1 MRRWP
6 LPVAFAAMLAASAAP
21 ASLLEPPF
29 VPSVG
34 AAGGGG
40 GGGSGDVESVYL
52 CLSGDC
58 STLTAGAGD
67 SLNLAGADLAI
78 PSTGSTS
85 LPGTCSEG
93 QLHRDTDSGGTETYV
108 CTAANTWT
116 KVLAAS
122 DFDTIAELDAIVA
135 DANVI
140 DATEIDSV
148 AEVETL
154 AGGVNLLT
162 ATEIDTIAELDALV
176 AENLIVST
184 EIDTLAELEALMAA
198 INIIASTEI
207 DSIGEL
213 ETLLGA
219 VNVILSTEIDTEAEL
234 QALLGGINL
243 IVATEIDQASEIL
256 APWTGTKTASTFPDG
271 GGAMRPI
278 GAALEA
284 ANCAAVTTPASGY
297 SQLFRNTTD
306 GFDYLKDDGGNC
318 EPIATYVDGSL
329 PSNLA
334 LLRFKGSQVQ
344 EVPGSSCADTGVCT
358 AAGFVATGGNPWSVT
373 AHVNDGA
380 VGTAKN
386 CARFD
391 APGSFDH
398 DAGTAD
404 TLLSAMPVNQAND
417 LSFRFLTV
425 TLNSWQTD
433 ANFVADEEVSFVIRT
448 CTLDATP
455 TAGDCTTRDKI
466 VFEGDSS
473 ALGSYGTSRTNIACA
488 TRPCQGTIALDG
500 NGVSPQ
506 GTVTFAAG
514 TVDYWVIC
522 WENDD
527 AEWTADLTSAP
538 GTFDATFKV
547 DLVD

>member
-1 MRRWP
+1 MQST
-6 LPVAFAAMLAASAAP
+6 AAAS
-21 ASLLEPPF
+21 
-29 VPSVG
+29 
-34 AAGGGG
+34 
-40 GGGSGDVESVYL
+40 
-52 CLSGDC
+52 
-58 STLTAGAGD
+58 
-67 SLNLAGADLAI
+67 
-78 PSTGSTS
+78 TS
-85 LPGTCSEG
+85 E
-93 QLHRDTDSGGTETYV
+93 
-108 CTAANTWT
+108 AN
-116 KVLAAS
+116 S
-122 DFDTIAELDAIVA
+122 
-135 DANVI
+135 
-140 DATEIDSV
+140 
-148 AEVETL
+148 
-154 AGGVNLLT
+154 
-162 ATEIDTIAELDALV
+162 
-176 AENLIVST
+176 
-184 EIDTLAELEALMAA
+184 
-198 INIIASTEI
+198 
-207 DSIGEL
+207 
-213 ETLLGA
+213 
-219 VNVILSTEIDTEAEL
+219 
-234 QALLGGINL
+234 
-243 IVATEIDQASEIL
+243 
-256 APWTGTKTASTFPDG
+256 
-271 GGAMRPI
+271 
-278 GAALEA
+278 
-284 ANCAAVTTPASGY
+284 AAVTASNGTLDARQ
-297 SQLFRNTTD
+297 ST
-306 GFDYLKDDGGNC
+306 
-318 EPIATYVDGSL
+318 IV
-329 PSNLA
+329 
-334 LLRFKGSQVQ
+334 
-344 EVPGSSCADTGVCT
+344 CAARG
-358 AAGFVATGGNPWSVT
+358 AASRKIRRPWS
-373 AHVNDGA
+373 AA
-380 VGTAKN
+380 SAKN